1 MVTEDLSPYAANAD
15 RPVPGMAKLKR
26 QVSRLRAALVV
37 VLVLLIVVG
46 VWAVI
51 GVTSLSSTVS
61 SLETKVEKLQS
72 ETSAQAAGGGG
83 GNAASGGG
91 NAAQQQSIAAATS
104 LPDGTPMPVGVDG
117 AGAIL
122 VGDPNASN
130 VVEVFIDYQCPF
142 CQQWEAQVGAPLM
155 AKALQPGSNLLV
167 KQYNL
172 AFLKEANR
180 ELDPHGAS
188 ARAANAAACV
198 IDGGSAEV
206 FVAFDSALFASA
218 DPSEPPSQFQ
228 ADALSALAS
237 QAGAGAETIT
247 CIEDLRYVPFA
258 SAVTKAAFARGV
270 TGTPTV
276 LVNGR
281 LVESSFSD
289 QELLAL
295 AQG

>member
-1 MVTEDLSPYAANAD
+1 MVTQDLSPYGANAD

-26 QVSRLRAALVV
+26 QVSRLRVALVV
-37 VLVLLIVVG
+37 VLVLLVVVG

-51 GVTSLSSTVS
+51 GVTTLSSTVS
-61 SLETKVEKLQS
+61 SLETKVDKLQS
-72 ETSAQAAGGGG
+72 ETSAQAAGGGTT
-83 GNAASGGG
+83 ASGGG
-91 NAAQQQSIAAATS
+91 AAAPKQTIAAATS

-117 AGAIL
+117 AGAVL

-142 CQQWEAQVGAPLM
+142 CQQWEAQIGAPLM
-155 AKALQPGSNLLV
+155 AKALQPGSNVLV

-180 ELDPHGAS
+180 DLTPPGAS
-188 ARAANAAACV
+188 ARAASAAACV

-228 ADALSALAS
+228 NDVLAALARD
-237 QAGAGAETIT
+237 AGAGPETIA
-247 CIEDLRYVPFA
+247 CIEETRYVPFA

-289 QELLAL
+289 PELLAL